1 MAFIPNRPVPAVL
14 QREENVDLFVSSNM
28 PILCMRHPC
37 QLCVKRY
44 KYSNSVTKG
53 CRFGILNLLI
63 STVYKIFLHAVIC
76 SRYLISRQV
85 YKKTEGILFFIKDDP
100 AISIALKYIL
110 FLPFLEDWKP
120 LGFISKKGKNE
131 VHKL

>member
-1 MAFIPNRPVPAVL
+1 MN
-14 QREENVDLFVSSNM
+14 LFVSSNT

-44 KYSNSVTKG
+44 KYSNSVIKG

-63 STVYKIFLHAVIC
+63 SIVYKIFLHVVIC

-100 AISIALKYIL
+100 AVSIPLKYIL
-110 FLPFLEDWKP
+110 FLPFLENWKP
-120 LGFISKKGKNE
+120 LGFYKQEREK
-131 VHKL
+131 